1 MMHVFLWFVGEKN
14 DGWFGFFQF
23 FTSTKPNRTEIG

>member
-23 FTSTKPNRTEIG
+23 FTSTPNRTEIG